1 MDMTYVFSLE
11 DMVATELDISEHY
24 FENTKETKLN
34 PIAH

>member
-1 MDMTYVFSLE
+1 MYIIYVFSLE
-11 DMVATELDISEHY
+11 DMVATKLDISERY

>member
-1 MDMTYVFSLE
+1 MYMMYVFSLE
-11 DMVATELDISEHY
+11 DMVATGLDISEQY